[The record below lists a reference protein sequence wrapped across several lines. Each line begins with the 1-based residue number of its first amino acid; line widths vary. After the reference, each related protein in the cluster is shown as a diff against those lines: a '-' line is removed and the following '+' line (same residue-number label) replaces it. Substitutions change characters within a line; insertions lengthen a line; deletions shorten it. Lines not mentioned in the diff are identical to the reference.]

1 VAESGAADKV
11 PLAGLFQVLKQI
23 RTRAGLT
30 QQQIAEATG
39 AGGKHGRKL
48 IARLEAGHVRNPS
61 TRLVLDY
68 LRACRTTAHDLAG
81 FLDTYLGSPLPFPTR
96 PRRGRRRGAAQGHD
110 RDAGHDRIVGQFGSC
125 PKWSSDTEDATAL
138 ALRKEAAWWKARRV
152 VEDMLH
158 QELNKLGARPMSKER
173 GLAAEFGRKVFRILY
188 QTRQLRPALRE
199 RRLKRCRAW
208 AERKSLPR
216 DVLDHLHEAASV
228 LFDDMDGKGQLDW
241 LPSVV
246 DARHLMLL
254 PPRYRLQ
261 TDYDMCRSE
270 YLAQMLKEHEAREA
284 AREPVIEAALNLL
297 KSRGL
302 TDQQVGNYRSIITA
316 FLNVAETTEPGST
329 IRAQR
334 VAEIAR
340 SHGQSYFDQA
350 ILRHLA
356 ELIFSLSAKWA

>member
-1 VAESGAADKV
+1 MAESGAADKV

-23 RTRAGLT
+23 RSKSGLT

-61 TRLVLDY
+61 MRLVLDY
-68 LRACRTTAHDLAG
+68 LRACRATAHDLAG
-81 FLDTYLGSPLPFPTR
+81 SLDTYLGSPLPFPTR
-96 PRRGRRRGAAQGHD
+96 PHRGRPRKGTVPERGL
-110 RDAGHDRIVGQFGSC
+110 S
-125 PKWSSDTEDATAL
+125 PKSEDAATL
-138 ALRKEAAWWKARRV
+138 ALRKEAAWWKLRKV
-152 VEDMLH
+152 VEFMLH
-158 QELNKLGARPMSKER
+158 QELNELGAKPMSKER

-188 QTRQLRPALRE
+188 QTRQSRPALRE

-208 AERKSLPR
+208 AERKYLPR
-216 DVLDHLHEAASV
+216 DALDHLHEAASV

-241 LPSVV
+241 LPPVV

-261 TDYDMCRSE
+261 TDYDICRSE

-284 AREPVIEAALNLL
+284 ARKPVIEAALNLL
-297 KSRGL
+297 KSKGL

-316 FLNVAETTEPGST
+316 FLNVAETTEPGSAA
-329 IRAQR
+329 RAQR
-334 VAEIAR
+334 VEEIVA
-340 SHGQSYFDQA
+340 SHKQPYIDQA
-350 ILRHLA
+350 LLRRLA
-356 ELIFSLSAKWA
+356 ELVVELRR